1 MAFGKR
7 IALLVTLLSLALSC
21 SRDGDFDPLYLP
33 SEGSGAVET
42 GQSRQPSEVN
52 GRVMIMVSA
61 GYNSL
66 RSYLS
71 EDLQELSGSY
81 LPPVGSY
88 AGNDVLLV
96 FSRLSEDP
104 PVLYRM
110 FKGTDG
116 ETRRDTL
123 KVWPAGSRM
132 TDPAV
137 FRSALEL
144 ARDRFPSKS
153 YGMVFSSHAS
163 GWLPARYYT
172 DPAVYEREH
181 AAKSP
186 ALRSWEPPVQWEFP
200 AIDPYPAVKSLGQDK
215 DGEMEMELKDFVDAI
230 PMHLDYLLLD
240 ACLAGCVEV
249 AYALKDKAD
258 LIGFSQTE
266 VLANGFDYTTLTQ
279 YLLGS
284 ETDPVG
290 VCKAYFDYYD
300 RQTGSNRSATI
311 SVLDLRR
318 IDTLAQVCARLFDTH
333 RDKLR
338 TLSSVGVQGYFRF
351 DRHFF
356 YDLKDIL
363 VHAGITPEEEAELD
377 QALNTCI
384 VYKAATEHFLSIDIN
399 TYSGLSMYLPSRGT
413 ALLNSFYKE
422 NMAWN
427 AATGLVE

>member
-7 IALLVTLLSLALSC
+7 IILLFTLLSLALSC
-21 SRDGDFDPLYLP
+21 SKDGNFDPLP
-33 SEGSGAVET
+33 RRTDGTGAVET
-42 GQSRQPSEVN
+42 GQERLPSEVN

-71 EDLQELSGSY
+71 EDLEDLSTGY
-81 LPPVGSY
+81 LPSIGSY

-96 FSRLSEDP
+96 FSRFTEDP
-104 PVLYRM
+104 PVLFRM
-110 FKGTDG
+110 YAGSDG
-116 ETRRDTL
+116 SARRDTL
-123 KVWPAGSRM
+123 RVWPAGSQM
-132 TDPAV
+132 SDPAV

-144 ARDRFPSKS
+144 ARDRFPSKN

-163 GWLPARYYT
+163 GWLPARYYS
-172 DPAVYEREH
+172 DPAVYERDH

-186 ALRSWEPPVQWEFP
+186 SLRNWEPVQWEFP

-215 DGEMEMELKDFVDAI
+215 DGDVEMELKDFAEAI
-230 PMHLDYLLLD
+230 PMHLDYILLD
-240 ACLAGCVEV
+240 ACLSGCVEV

-266 VLANGFDYTTLTQ
+266 VLANGFDYLSLTQ
-279 YLLGS
+279 YLLGA

-290 VCKAYFDYYD
+290 VCKAYFDFYD
-300 RQTGSNRSATI
+300 KQTGSNRSATI
-311 SVLDLRR
+311 SVVDLRR
-318 IDTLAQVCARLFDTH
+318 IDVLAQVCAKLFEKYG
-333 RDKLR
+333 DKIR
-338 TLSSVGVQGYFRF
+338 VLSSSGVQGYFRF

-356 YDLKDIL
+356 YDLKDII
-363 VHAGITPEEEAELD
+363 VHAGITAEEEAELD
-377 QALNTCI
+377 RALNTCL

-413 ALLNSFYKE
+413 VFLNNFYKD

-427 AATGLVE
+427 AATGLVQ